1 MGALAGLLHRG
12 IIMRSMDVLVNF
24 SPSYVVI

>member
-12 IIMRSMDVLVNF
+12 IITRSMDVLVNF